1 MGNNTVHIAPSLE
14 KSINNDEQINLSS
27 CLKSRP
33 KDTTNKP
40 SSSTYLDDSNIKE
53 QQQTRVISSTP
64 DIFFADF
71 DDFAEKAFEIKLLIM
86 KSNSTAVLSSK
97 LQECF
102 SLVSSCQP
110 SSLQLRDSR
119 SSLTQLQK
127 MCETM
132 MTCADAVVQFRDMF
146 SVALSLLRTMNGVY
160 STINNILV
168 CGCKQNNGS
177 ADNYEEIKMKWSSWS
192 SWSSNFS
199 SKIGKSVFLSNK
211 SDTGSN
217 TETTVSVSVLL
228 LESSKLEVMSL
239 AFPNPAMKGEAV
251 RATVNVVVGAVSS
264 VLKMSPDARLISG
277 LLSSASLAID
287 DVRRRRAAFIVK
299 IFIMFD
305 SLVAFSYEALK
316 RPFSLKDANKMT
328 TETFVASFFVGKK
341 ENNDSKSQNSRVESI
356 RDSIMSFQEDFVKDL
371 HSSMKRWEVLA
382 AFAVM
387 LTDIYLCVSGRMKT
401 LVYEYCLSALF
412 EQRVLVVI
420 DKKVRVNTVSS
431 ATGEEKEATPEEK
444 QGGETCPL
452 YTQAMDAELQR
463 ACHAITNSWMFNL
476 QQQQQQQQEE
486 IDSGGVSNVKVSFFA
501 SSISIQSEI
510 RSEFAAMSNL
520 CSLIWQ
526 GLWKEKQVFHYSLSA
541 LLEYGDSRG
550 VNDIDMG
557 SVMVSITEW
566 AEDLRDFLFSDNAT
580 TVKMDDW
587 LQRGINMICDEG
599 SRVLERAKAEGE
611 KGMKDLEITFTK
623 LVADLTVSV
632 VEDFGKVLSMGK
644 RRLRVDEVN
653 VVHTLSTTITQF
665 VALSSKAQTFAN
677 YSGGKLKKVVSYIN
691 TIDSVLTKI
700 ISSDALKLLNSEYLR
715 VQGFIQ
721 SLKQISTSA
730 VEMEVDRV
738 LQNTTDAAELLTTR
752 YLRAA
757 ELLMSHYTALRPL
770 LDAANFIVSVFPS
783 SSLSILQSSI
793 QVGDQSISTQD
804 ILEGLLSFGVQAKD
818 LISAFVSEL
827 QQYSEQDDESTC
839 RAALDSL
846 KSKLSKLMVQ
856 SGPVKEL
863 ISYKDLILAVV
874 SSYEQKLL
882 SVPYYEE
889 NAGRYQRLVETGIF
903 SVEMVLVLDKMRTV
917 QSTLATAQAKCEDL
931 SEAIGK
937 SISGLQVFKSKLD
950 LIAKS
955 NWRGKE
961 SFDWKKMVESLQ
973 SSFNIVLGY
982 FKESSK
988 LSMSSMSLL
997 SFLQQS
1003 STVPSSSIG
1012 DSSMIRSGAKEVLSS
1027 AVTVGIEQ
1035 LKSVEGIKEQL
1046 QSSLQNEFN
1055 GLKKNF
1061 QFILVGLRDAAV
1073 TELEEKSAECLDA
1086 FTANADSA
1094 MATINSFLDFDSIES
1109 GSEGLLSSVGGLVKD
1124 FVKSVVARPQHWRV
1138 RDVSAFCV
1146 LRMVS
1151 GAAHEVHAAA
1161 LRKTIAKR
1169 KVRKKDNS
1177 YNSFMS

>member
-1 MGNNTVHIAPSLE
+1 MGNNTSVHIAPPLE
-14 KSINNDEQINLSS
+14 SINDEQINLSS
-27 CLKSRP
+27 YLKTKP
-33 KDTTNKP
+33 KKDTTNKP
-40 SSSTYLDDSNIKE
+40 SSSTYMEDSNIKE

-64 DIFFADF
+64 PDIIFADF
-71 DDFAEKAFEIKLLIM
+71 DDFAEKASEIKLLIM
-86 KSNSTAVLSSK
+86 KSNSAAVLSSK
-97 LQECF
+97 LQDCF
-102 SLVSSCQP
+102 SLASSCQP

-132 MTCADAVVQFRDMF
+132 MICADAVVQFRDMF
-146 SVALSLLRTMNGVY
+146 SVALSLLRTMNGIY
-160 STINNILV
+160 STITYILV

-177 ADNYEEIKMKWSSWS
+177 ADNYEEIKKKWSSWS

-199 SKIGKSVFLSNK
+199 RKIGKSAFLSNK
-211 SDTGSN
+211 TDTGSS

-251 RATVNVVVGAVSS
+251 RATGNVVVGAVSS

-287 DVRRRRAAFIVK
+287 YVRRRRAAFIVE
-299 IFIMFD
+299 IFFMFD

-341 ENNDSKSQNSRVESI
+341 DNNDSKSQNSRVESI

-412 EQRVLVVI
+412 EQRVLVVV
-420 DKKVRVNTVSS
+420 DKNVRVNTVRS

-476 QQQQQQQQEE
+476 QQQQQEEE
-486 IDSGGVSNVKVSFFA
+486 IDSGGASNVKVSFFA

-566 AEDLRDFLFSDNAT
+566 TEDLRDFLFSDNAT

-611 KGMKDLEITFTK
+611 KGMKDLENTFTK
-623 LVADLTVSV
+623 LVADLTESV

-644 RRLRVDEVN
+644 RRLRVNDVN

-715 VQGFIQ
+715 VQGILQ

-730 VEMEVDRV
+730 VEMEVERV
-738 LQNTTDAAELLTTR
+738 LQDTTDASELLTTR

-770 LDAANFIVSVFPS
+770 LDAANFIVSVFPP

-793 QVGDQSISTQD
+793 QVGDQSMST
-804 ILEGLLSFGVQAKD
+804 
-818 LISAFVSEL
+818 
-827 QQYSEQDDESTC
+827 
-839 RAALDSL
+839 
-846 KSKLSKLMVQ
+846 
-856 SGPVKEL
+856 
-863 ISYKDLILAVV
+863 
-874 SSYEQKLL
+874 
-882 SVPYYEE
+882 
-889 NAGRYQRLVETGIF
+889 
-903 SVEMVLVLDKMRTV
+903 
-917 QSTLATAQAKCEDL
+917 
-931 SEAIGK
+931 
-937 SISGLQVFKSKLD
+937 
-950 LIAKS
+950 
-955 NWRGKE
+955 
-961 SFDWKKMVESLQ
+961 
-973 SSFNIVLGY
+973 
-982 FKESSK
+982 
-988 LSMSSMSLL
+988 
-997 SFLQQS
+997 
-1003 STVPSSSIG
+1003 
-1012 DSSMIRSGAKEVLSS
+1012 
-1027 AVTVGIEQ
+1027 
-1035 LKSVEGIKEQL
+1035 
-1046 QSSLQNEFN
+1046 
-1055 GLKKNF
+1055 
-1061 QFILVGLRDAAV
+1061 
-1073 TELEEKSAECLDA
+1073 
-1086 FTANADSA
+1086 
-1094 MATINSFLDFDSIES
+1094 
-1109 GSEGLLSSVGGLVKD
+1109 
-1124 FVKSVVARPQHWRV
+1124 
-1138 RDVSAFCV
+1138 
-1146 LRMVS
+1146 
-1151 GAAHEVHAAA
+1151 
-1161 LRKTIAKR
+1161 
-1169 KVRKKDNS
+1169 
-1177 YNSFMS
+1177 